1 MEIKQHT
8 FKQQIKEITKGIRKY
23 LEAKEDENTTCQHLT
38 GHNGSSAK
46 GGLGSYKCL
55 C

>member
-8 FKQQIKEITKGIRKY
+8 FKQQIKEIIKGIRN